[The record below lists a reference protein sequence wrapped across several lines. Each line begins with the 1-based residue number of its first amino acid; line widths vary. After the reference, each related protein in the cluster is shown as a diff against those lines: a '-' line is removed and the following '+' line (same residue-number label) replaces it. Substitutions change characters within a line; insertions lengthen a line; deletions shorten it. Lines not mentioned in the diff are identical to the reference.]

1 MKRVILAVVAL
12 VLSVNT
18 VFAADIYGSWTTPD
32 RKSIIK
38 ISKCG
43 GSICG
48 KITKTAETGMKDIH
62 NPDAAKQSRPL
73 KGLQIFKFK
82 DKAGTRKWE
91 GKLYN
96 TRDGKTYSGHVIM
109 LDGDNKIKLEGC
121 VLIFCQGETWSRI

>member
-1 MKRVILAVVAL
+1 MKHGHELGELKRERDMKRIILAMVAI

-43 GSICG
+43 DSICG

-62 NPDAAKQSRPL
+62 NPDAAKQSR
-73 KGLQIFKFK
+73 
-82 DKAGTRKWE
+82 R
-91 GKLYN
+91 Y
-96 TRDGKTYSGHVIM
+96 R
-109 LDGDNKIKLEGC
+109 
-121 VLIFCQGETWSRI
+121 